1 MRRTLS
7 LLLLTL
13 LATPALFAQTE
24 TAPPDDMPFG
34 LIMGIILL
42 SVALAC
48 MAAGIIIAV
57 VALSITATMAS
68 AGIISTAIVV
78 GLYKKS
84 VTAGFKTL
92 LMLIS
97 ALGGAITGFTCLYLA
112 NRIFHFNL
120 ARITV
125 AWTGLAGGLI
135 GGILLSLIII
145 GIIRVF
151 IRLIRPTTGG

>member
-7 LLLLTL
+7 LLLLAL
-13 LATPALFAQTE
+13 LAAPALFAQTE
-24 TAPPDDMPFG
+24 TPPPDDMPFA
-34 LIMGIILL
+34 LIMGVILL

-48 MAAGIIIAV
+48 MAAGVIISV
-57 VALSITATMAS
+57 LALSITAAMAS
-68 AGIISTAIVV
+68 AGIITTAVVV

-92 LMLIS
+92 LMLVCT
-97 ALGGAITGFTCLYLA
+97 LGGAVTGVTCLYLA
-112 NRIFHFNL
+112 NKIFHFNL

-125 AWTGLAGGLI
+125 AWAGLAGGLI

-145 GIIRVF
+145 SIIRFVLA
-151 IRLIRPTTGG
+151 RVVR

>member
-7 LLLLTL
+7 LLILAL
-13 LATPALFAQTE
+13 LAAPCLFGQTE
-24 TAPPDDMPFG
+24 TPPADDMPFG

-48 MAAGIIIAV
+48 MTAGVIIAV
-57 VALSITATMAS
+57 VALSITAAMAA
-68 AGIISTAIVV
+68 AGIISTALVV

-92 LMLIS
+92 IMLVS
-97 ALGGAITGFTCLYLA
+97 AIGGSITGITGVYFA
-112 NRIFHFNL
+112 NKIFNL
-120 ARITV
+120 NLTRITV
-125 AWTGLAGGLI
+125 AWAGIAGGLI

-145 GIIRVF
+145 TITHVILAR
-151 IRLIRPTTGG
+151 IAR